1 MKVLRW
7 LCYILV
13 GYISLVF
20 LFESVFLAIFQP
32 TIENERLKNLV
43 ITTDD
48 ASGQPDPRR
57 ITYVEVD
64 DAIYVS
70 AHHWPRDWYH
80 QAIKTPNV
88 TVEVRDSKGN
98 YLAVPVAGQEFG
110 AVAKAFPLP
119 FVVRFLMGFPP
130 QRNILRLDPVISN
143 T

>member
-1 MKVLRW
+1 MKVLKW
-7 LCYILV
+7 LGYVLI

-20 LFESVFLAIFQP
+20 LFEAVLLGIFQP
-32 TIENERLKNLV
+32 TMENERLKNLV
-43 ITTDD
+43 ITTTDD
-48 ASGQPDPRR
+48 SGLSDPRR
-57 ITYVEVD
+57 VTYVEVD

-88 TVEVRDSKGN
+88 TVELRESRGN

-110 AVAKAFPLP
+110 AVSKAFPLP
-119 FVVRFLMGFPP
+119 FVIRFLMGFPP
-130 QRNILRLDPVISN
+130 QRNILRQDRVIPK

>member
-7 LCYILV
+7 LGYILV

-20 LFESVFLAIFQP
+20 LFEAVLLGIFQP

-43 ITTDD
+43 ITTTDN
-48 ASGQPDPRR
+48 SGQPDPRR

-64 DAIYVS
+64 GAIYVS

-88 TVEVRDSKGN
+88 IVKLRDSKGN

-110 AVAKAFPLP
+110 AVSKAFPLP
-119 FVVRFLMGFPP
+119 FVIRFLMGFPP

>member
-1 MKVLRW
+1 MKVLKW
-7 LCYILV
+7 LGYVLI

-20 LFESVFLAIFQP
+20 LFEAVLLGIFQP
-32 TIENERLKNLV
+32 TMENERLKNLV
-43 ITTDD
+43 ITTTDD
-48 ASGQPDPRR
+48 SGLSDPRR
-57 ITYVEVD
+57 VTYVEVD

-88 TVEVRDSKGN
+88 TVELRESRGN

-110 AVAKAFPLP
+110 AVSKAFPLP
-119 FVVRFLMGFPP
+119 FVIRFLMGFPP
-130 QRNILRLDPVISN
+130 QRNILRLDRVIPK